1 MDHLAQMEKLSA
13 LYETWHFY
21 CARTTLHWSLLSA
34 TQVQFTAFFKIH
46 FNIMLPYKVGVIRGL
61 FPSELRM
68 RLRTKLSSLPC
79 VLHTHTIPQWHSCW
93 WIQIV
98 HSVPPDSFTMAY
110 HFPFL
115 HCRSESSS
123 LYAISVLLAVMA
135 CTVYSTVSLGNLINS
150 KATRQTNAPLEWS
163 LKPHS
168 LDSCRYRHCIDHTP
182 TFVRGFLFLP
192 PPLPYVLTLW
202 IISNRDQPKLCKKQQ
217 MSISVAQNTVF

>member
-1 MDHLAQMEKLSA
+1 M
-13 LYETWHFY
+13 T
-21 CARTTLHWSLLSA
+21 RHWSLLSG

-46 FNIMLPYKVGVIRGL
+46 FNIMPPYKVGLIRGL
-61 FPSELRM
+61 FPSVLRIK
-68 RLRTKLSSLPC
+68 LRTKHSSLPC
-79 VLHTHTIPQWHSCW
+79 VLQPHTISLDFIPQWYSRW

-98 HSVPPDSFTMAY
+98 HLVPPESSTMAY

-135 CTVYSTVSLGNLINS
+135 YTVYSTVSLGNLINS

-182 TFVRGFLFLP
+182 TFVWRLSFSPSLFL
-192 PPLPYVLTLW
+192 T
-202 IISNRDQPKLCKKQQ
+202 S
-217 MSISVAQNTVF
+217 